1 MPTAQ
6 LHNGENREINR
17 ARRAGAGGP
26 IMHFVKAKG
35 ILSAKNGMNLYR
47 GCSHGCIYC
56 DSRSN
61 CYHMEHAFEDIEVK
75 ENAIELLKDA
85 LTRKRKK
92 CMIGTGSMT
101 DPYIPLE
108 MKLGNV
114 RKALELVYEY
124 GFGFTVITKSNRI
137 LRDLDLLQKINEKT
151 KCVVQMTLTT
161 CDEDLCRKI
170 EPNVSTTEE
179 RFEVLKT
186 LRDCGI
192 PTVVWLSPVLPFI
205 NDTEENISG
214 ILDMCAEAKVYGV
227 ICFGMGLTLREGNRE
242 YFYEQLDRLFPGL
255 KEQYIRT
262 YGDQY
267 MIESGNSQKLM
278 RLFHRKCEKY
288 GIVHDNDQ
296 IFRYLSAFE
305 EKDDGGQLSIWD

>member
-1 MPTAQ
+1 
-6 LHNGENREINR
+6 
-17 ARRAGAGGP
+17 
-26 IMHFVKAKG
+26 MHFVKAKG

-101 DPYIPLE
+101 DPYIPPE
-108 MKLGNV
+108 MKLENV

-137 LRDLDLLQKINEKT
+137 LRDLDLLQKMNERT